1 MTQKELKAAYTEEL
15 KKAWNDDEMVKYCSK
30 STAKEDE
37 IKEENT
43 MKFETMQSEIIAK
56 WSEHFNGKCDVEICR
71 VYGRFILIEMRLS
84 EKIDICRENDIFQI
98 RFMID
103 LPDNFNESENLP
115 KNLTITSNARDYKI
129 KPKAEKIKYLV
140 YEYRRVP
147 FREVTGTPEKII
159 QVIGKFIDKLYK
171 QFTADYKNG
180 NITNNYIEIVK
191 ENLK

>member
-1 MTQKELKAAYTEEL
+1 
-15 KKAWNDDEMVKYCSK
+15 
-30 STAKEDE
+30 
-37 IKEENT
+37 

-129 KPKAEKIKYLV
+129 KPKAEKMKYLV
-140 YEYRRVP
+140 YE
-147 FREVTGTPEKII
+147 
-159 QVIGKFIDKLYK
+159 L
-171 QFTADYKNG
+171 
-180 NITNNYIEIVK
+180 
-191 ENLK
+191 

>member
-1 MTQKELKAAYTEEL
+1 MK
-15 KKAWNDDEMVKYCSK
+15 
-30 STAKEDE
+30 
-37 IKEENT
+37 IKEGNT
-43 MKFETMQSEIIAK
+43 MKFKTMQSEIVAK

-84 EKIDICRENDIFQI
+84 EKIDVCRENDIFQI
-98 RFMID
+98 RFIID

-129 KPKAEKIKYLV
+129 KPEAEKIKYLV
-140 YEYRRVP
+140 YEYRRIP
-147 FREVTGTPEKII
+147 FRKTTGTPEKII
-159 QVIGKFIDKLYK
+159 QVIGKFIDKLYE
-171 QFTADYKNG
+171 QFATDYKNG